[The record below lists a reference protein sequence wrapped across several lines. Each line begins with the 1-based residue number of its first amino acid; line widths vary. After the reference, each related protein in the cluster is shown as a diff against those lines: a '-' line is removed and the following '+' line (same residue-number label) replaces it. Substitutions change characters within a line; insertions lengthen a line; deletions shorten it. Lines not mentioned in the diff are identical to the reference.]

1 MIFQQ
6 EETELKEGLDCTG
19 NTIMMKKDV
28 NNYFKVPVVN
38 ISDHDVILKKNMV
51 MGRLEPIKSFVSL
64 EVKLH
69 QQSAKVSLIKANWED
84 TEEVQVTEE

>member
-38 ISDHDVILKKNMV
+38 SSDHDVILKKN